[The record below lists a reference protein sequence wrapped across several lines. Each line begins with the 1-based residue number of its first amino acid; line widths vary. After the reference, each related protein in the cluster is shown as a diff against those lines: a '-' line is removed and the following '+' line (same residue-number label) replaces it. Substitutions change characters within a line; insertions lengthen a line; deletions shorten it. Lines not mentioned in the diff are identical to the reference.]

1 VRVLLESASLAI
13 SSGGLSRYTCE
24 LSLAL
29 ARCYPEDQ
37 FFLASDQ
44 PFRLPANVPLNLA
57 RGGEPRNFLERRWWL
72 WGLSREASR
81 FGADVIHGPDFSV
94 PYLPLRPSVLTL
106 HDLSP
111 WLDAHWHYDAGRVK
125 RRTPVLLR
133 LGIPTMVITVSE
145 AVRREA
151 IERFHIPPARIVSTP
166 LAAPEWL
173 RPQEVSPSPRPYFL
187 FVGTI
192 EPRKNIPALIT
203 AWREVRGECDVDLV
217 LAGRLR
223 ADVPAIAEEHG
234 LRLMGEVADAQLAG
248 LYSGALA
255 FIYPSLYEGFGLP
268 VIEAMQ
274 CGACVI
280 ASPAVRE
287 AGGDAAFYA
296 SSHAELVAAMRQAA
310 SEAEWRAE
318 RRVLSLTRAA
328 EFSWD
333 RTARLTYEVYREAR
347 KRFGR

>member
-1 VRVLLESASLAI
+1 VRVVLEAASLAI
-13 SSGGLSRYTCE
+13 SSGGLSRYTSE
-24 LSLAL
+24 LSRAL
-29 ARCYPEDQ
+29 ARCYPEDE

-44 PFRLPANVPLNLA
+44 PFRLPASAPLNLT
-57 RGGEPRNFLERRWWL
+57 RGGGPRNALERRWWL
-72 WGLSREASR
+72 WGLTSEALR
-81 FGADVIHGPDFSV
+81 LGADVIHGPDFSV
-94 PYLPLRPSVLTL
+94 PYFPLRPSVLTL

-111 WLDAHWHYDAGRVK
+111 WLDARWHHAAGRVK

-133 LGIPTMVITVSE
+133 LGIPTMVITVSD
-145 AVRREA
+145 AVRRGA
-151 IERFHIPPARIVSTP
+151 MERFNIPPDRIVATA

-173 RPQEVSPSPRPYFL
+173 RPQEACPSPRPYFL

-192 EPRKNIPALIT
+192 EPRKNIPALIA
-203 AWREVRGECDVDLV
+203 AWREVRREFDVDLV

-223 ADVPAIAEEHG
+223 ADATPIAEEPG
-234 LRLMGEVADAQLAG
+234 LRMMGEVADAQLAC

-255 FIYPSLYEGFGLP
+255 FVYPSLYEGFGIP

-287 AGGDAAFYA
+287 AGGDAAIYA

-310 SEAEWRAE
+310 TQSEWLAE
-318 RRVLSLTRAA
+318 RRAFSLARAA